1 MEESRLNPKK
11 EIVKLINEYS
21 LQISSSIGE
30 GD

>member
-1 MEESRLNPKK
+1 MEESRLNPEK
-11 EIVKLINEYS
+11 EIVKFRNEYS